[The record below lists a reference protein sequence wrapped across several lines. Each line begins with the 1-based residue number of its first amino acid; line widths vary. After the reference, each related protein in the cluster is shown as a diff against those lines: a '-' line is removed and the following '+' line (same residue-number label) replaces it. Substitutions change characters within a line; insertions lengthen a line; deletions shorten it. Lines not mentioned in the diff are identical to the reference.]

1 MKEKENQKLLVKFKS
16 DMFKIGAGRDGSE
29 RLNNENSY
37 KLFIDYAFKSTIQA
51 LYFVPGFTAAMDW
64 NDSVQECLDNPLD
77 SPELDQAV
85 KSYRDVVRA
94 NAPFTDV
101 FSMLHEELLLSG
113 RRGDGLGAYY
123 APMDI
128 SDLIAELMP
137 LLSSDKSV
145 FDMCSGAGSLDLAPL
160 KRCALENPNALGSI
174 PLILAD
180 IDEFACKV
188 AFVQI
193 ASNMLLHCMRLG
205 VVAIYNCN
213 IITDWL
219 VPGKLMICYKAPE
232 SVVISSIRAGQ
243 LKAFNDVM
251 VLCNT
256 GRECST
262 QAVSG

>member
-1 MKEKENQKLLVKFKS
+1 MKKNQELLVKFKS
-16 DMFKIGAGRDGSE
+16 DLFKIGAGRDGSE
-29 RLNNENSY
+29 RLNNETSY
-37 KLFIDYAFKSTIQA
+37 KLFIDYALKSTIQA
-51 LYFVPGFTAAMDW
+51 LYFVPGFAAELEW

-77 SPELDQAV
+77 TPELDQAV

-113 RRGDGLGAYY
+113 RRGEGLGAYY

-128 SDLIAELMP
+128 SDVIAQLMP

-160 KRCALENPNALGSI
+160 KRCALENPDALGSI

-193 ASNMLLHCMRLG
+193 ASNMLLHCMRIG
-205 VVAIYNCN
+205 VVAVYNCN
-213 IITDWL
+213 LITDWL

-243 LKAFNDVM
+243 LKAFNEVM
-251 VLCNT
+251 DLCKDSSEDTRN
-256 GRECST
+256 
-262 QAVSG
+262 AVTI